1 MPTCD
6 NKLAKDMSA
15 NEIHESTKKKNAVS
29 GLKKRDQLDYIK
41 KTIN

>member
-15 NEIHESTKKKNAVS
+15 NEIHESTKKKCCKWPE
-29 GLKKRDQLDYIK
+29 KKGSVRLY
-41 KTIN
+41 